1 MLSRAAFSLL
11 NLEELI
17 IAMSFEN
24 EVKSQIVRRVLIE
37 EIVPDA
43 DEKKL
48 IPKNAVSEPNAND
61 IFKNDL
67 FLEVGEDNCEK
78 HDLVESSFKK
88 VLIEEIDATNKM
100 SDSLLNT
107 DEKFKVLSEKQIN
120 EPLLPEPL
128 KDRNLEDTEDEKIS
142 KGSDPPKLS
151 RPQRPPKKVWTE
163 EELNK
168 YPRITKEVLK
178 KHCKEHKLYQ
188 TPYLNDVLYLHFKGF
203 SIIENLEDYT
213 GLKCIFLENNGLFEL
228 SGLNNQTE
236 LRCLYIQN
244 NLIDRIENLEN
255 CKKIVTINLSHNR
268 ITTIENLSCLPEL
281 NSLSITNN
289 YLEIAEDIEHLIQ
302 CPNLAVLD
310 LSNNRIDDVTVLEV
324 FKKMP
329 SLSVLTLTG
338 NPVIRKIE
346 NYRRRMI
353 SSLPNL
359 KHLDDRPV
367 FPQERACVE
376 AWAVGGREAEKAE
389 RERWQQM
396 ERDKIRRSVD
406 AVLAMRNAARAKK
419 ENRENEERERNQVLE
434 AADVSFSSEND
445 IHEDNGDDDRN
456 QVLAEAA
463 DVSISSEK
471 IHEDNGDD
479 DIVANNDT
487 NTNCVEVE
495 NELLNKHVGIGKS
508 DPQFLQKV
516 SCSEDSKSAN
526 NQESDKTLFVTA
538 EAAVIDEAT
547 TDMDEETGDPE
558 VCCRMNVVINKDLEN
573 GIFSESSKI
582 VEASAREVKLLLE
595 AYADDN
601 GYSSCNAKYCQ
612 VQENH
617 SEITDEDEDS
627 EGCSSPFVYQNLINE
642 DDEWKYLNDVG
653 DKALPTTL
661 NEDLNL
667 HPSEY
672 NFGANFV
679 MNKVQENTM
688 YSDEKINSEELWMS
702 YSFDSPQINSNDDF
716 DNLDFFTL
724 QRSSSAPLLINFRDQ
739 DELAENVNF
748 KPSDYAFKL
757 DSMQARGDST
767 VGNLKTDQIYREA
780 FVEEATCE
788 DDLMISEDYKLSL
801 VEDIQSIEYDI
812 DDNL

>member
-1 MLSRAAFSLL
+1 
-11 NLEELI
+11 
-17 IAMSFEN
+17 MSFEN
-24 EVKSQIVRRVLIE
+24 EVNSQIVRRVLIE
-37 EIVPDA
+37 EIVPGT

-67 FLEVGEDNCEK
+67 FLEVEEGNSEK
-78 HDLVESSFKK
+78 HDLVESSFQK
-88 VLIEEIDATNKM
+88 VLIEEIDDINKI
-100 SDSLLNT
+100 SDSLLNS
-107 DEKFKVLSEKQIN
+107 DEKIKVLSEIQIN
-120 EPLLPEPL
+120 EPLLAEPQ
-128 KDRNLEDTEDEKIS
+128 KDRNVKDTEIEKIS
-142 KGSDPPKLS
+142 KGSDPPKLN
-151 RPQRPPKKVWTE
+151 RPQRPPKKIWTE

-168 YPRITKEVLK
+168 YPRITKEILK

-203 SIIENLEDYT
+203 TIIENLEEYT

-289 YLEIAEDIEHLIQ
+289 YLEIAEDIEHLTQ

-419 ENRENEERERNQVLE
+419 ENRENEEKERNQALAEAAEVSFSFENEIREDDGSEDRNQVLAD
-434 AADVSFSSEND
+434 AAEVSFSSEN
-445 IHEDNGDDDRN
+445 
-456 QVLAEAA
+456 
-463 DVSISSEK
+463 K
-471 IHEDNGDD
+471 IYEDNGDD
-479 DIVANNDT
+479 DIVDDNDT
-487 NTNCVEVE
+487 NTVYVEVE
-495 NELLNKHVGIGKS
+495 NEQLNKDVGIGKS
-508 DPQFLQKV
+508 DLQLLQEV
-516 SCSEDSKSAN
+516 SSEDSKFAL
-526 NQESDKTLFVTA
+526 NQECEKEKFLFVSA
-538 EAAVIDEAT
+538 EETLIGEAS
-547 TDMDEETGDPE
+547 TDMGEETNDPE
-558 VCCRMNVVINKDLEN
+558 FCYRLNVVINKDLEN
-573 GIFSESSKI
+573 GIFSEGSKI
-582 VEASAREVKLLLE
+582 VEASTREAKLLIE

-601 GYSSCNAKYCQ
+601 SYNSCNAKYCQ
-612 VQENH
+612 VHENN
-617 SEITDEDEDS
+617 SEITDEEEDS
-627 EGCSSPFVYQNLINE
+627 ESSSSPFVYQNLINE
-642 DDEWKYLNDVG
+642 DDMWKDLDDVG
-653 DKALPTTL
+653 DNKSKPTTL
-661 NEDLNL
+661 NENL
-667 HPSEY
+667 HLSED

-679 MNKVQENTM
+679 MNEFQENTM
-688 YSDEKINSEELWMS
+688 FSNDQINSEELWMS
-702 YSFDSPQINSNDDF
+702 YSFDSPQMISNNDF
-716 DNLDFFTL
+716 DNLDFFNL
-724 QRSSSAPLLINFRDQ
+724 QRSSSAPLLINFRDE
-739 DELAENVNF
+739 DDLTENINS
-748 KPSDYAFKL
+748 KPGDQAFKL
-757 DSMQARGDST
+757 HSMQACGDSSI
-767 VGNLKTDQIYREA
+767 GNLKMDQIYREA
-780 FVEEATCE
+780 FVEEAAYE
-788 DDLMISEDYKLSL
+788 DDLMISEDYKLSS
-801 VEDIQSIEYDI
+801 VEDVQCIQYDI